1 MFNNAQAIVCVFD
14 LTCWKSFIDI
24 QEYLRKVKT
33 FDQIDNR
40 FIIIFGNKSDM
51 VKSRQVDQH
60 YIDEL
65 VKEQGN
71 LYLETSVKNNI
82 NISEGF

>member
-1 MFNNAQAIVCVFD
+1 
-14 LTCWKSFIDI
+14 
-24 QEYLRKVKT
+24 
-33 FDQIDNR
+33 
-40 FIIIFGNKSDM
+40 M

-65 VKEQGN
+65 VQEQGN